1 MPNRPHQPKVL
12 VVVGTR
18 AEATKMI
25 PVVHAL
31 QRDGRFRPVIVST
44 GQYAEHVD
52 DLLRQAD
59 VMKDVDLGVGRSG
72 QLTLNQL
79 FATILLGIEEVCS
92 STQMPQEMVGNGR
105 RTPSG
110 AVACLV
116 LGDAT
121 SAVAAA
127 LAAFHLRIPVVH
139 IEAGTRTEDRLSP
152 FPEEANRELLARLA
166 AFHLAPTNAH
176 KRNLV
181 LEGVDY
187 ERILVTGNTAIDAL
201 QWSASRKAPYED
213 PEIADLEDDETTRV
227 VVVTAH
233 RRGTWGRGLDGIA
246 EAVARLAELYPETR
260 FVIPLHPDPTM
271 QDALRSRLA
280 GLANVTLVERL
291 GYAGFSRLLARA
303 SLAISDA
310 GGIQEEA
317 PGLGTPVLVTRDET
331 ERTDGVAAGTL
342 ELVGTK
348 SGRIVAA
355 ARALLDSPE
364 AYAARVARVNPY
376 GDGHAAER
384 IVQALGHIVFGTPAP
399 APFGSGILRDAVLRR
414 FGDVPGLL
422 PEGPAAADR
431 VTGPGVPTQPERTPS
446 TAGSDSPA

>member
-1 MPNRPHQPKVL
+1 VPNHPHQPKVL

-18 AEATKMI
+18 TEATKMI

-31 QRDGRFRPVIVST
+31 QRDGRFRPVIIST

-79 FATILLGIEEVCS
+79 FAKILLGIEEVYS
-92 STQMPQEMVGNGR
+92 STQLPQDMIGNGH
-105 RTPSG
+105 RTPTG

-139 IEAGTRTEDRLSP
+139 IEAGMRTEDRFSP

-187 ERILVTGNTAIDAL
+187 ERILVTGNTSIDAL
-201 QWSASRKAPYED
+201 QWSARRKAPYED
-213 PEIADLEDDETTRV
+213 PALADLEEDETTRV

-233 RRGTWGRGLDGIA
+233 RRETRGRGLEGIA
-246 EAVARLAELYPETR
+246 DALARLAEMFPETR
-260 FVIPLHPDPTM
+260 FVVPLHPDPTM
-271 QDALRSRLA
+271 QEAIRSRVH
-280 GLANVTLVERL
+280 GIGNVTLVERL

-355 ARALLDSPE
+355 ARSLLDNPE

-422 PEGPAAADR
+422 PEAPAAADE
-431 VTGPGVPTQPERTPS
+431 VSGLTVPTQPERTAS
-446 TAGSDSPA
+446 IGASETPA